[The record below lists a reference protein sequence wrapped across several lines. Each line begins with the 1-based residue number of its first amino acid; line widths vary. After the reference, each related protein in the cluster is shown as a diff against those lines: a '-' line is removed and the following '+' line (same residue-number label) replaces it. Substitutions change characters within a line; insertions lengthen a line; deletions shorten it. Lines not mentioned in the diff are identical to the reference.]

1 MNVLT
6 IDYETTTHE
15 NGNFHSNKNK
25 AVCLGF
31 KFNSTPAQCK
41 FQVGAWPYLPN
52 HDFVVA
58 FNAKFELGWSRRV
71 GIGLPKTVWCCQLAE
86 YMLDRQHPYPSLE
99 ETATKY
105 GLPSKLDLVKEEF
118 WNRKCSCH
126 VSIVERI
133 LQDMQEVYAPNV
145 IAEILSGKIDKNEIK
160 KKENGEKQTPISTK
174 QSILDKWK
182 NYALILQQR
191 LMKPE
196 QEQSDSTTSPIN
208 SMMLFWSKQAVV
220 FVEKQAGYVLTTIT
234 QQEQF
239 ESDFVDLV
247 ILLLDTLKKNHGY
260 LQHSNTCKNTP
271 VDTDAIPQET
281 LSTYCIQDVNL
292 TYGIYL
298 IQLQQFQSRP
308 ALYKLFKLACQ
319 DLLVLAEMEW
329 NGLPFNETLCKERAD
344 ECEKEKLQIVSVLSS
359 VYPDVPINFGSGD
372 QLSAFLYGG
381 SVVQTVKQPVGIFK
395 TGERKGQVKF
405 QNVDIEH
412 KLPRLVEPLKNS
424 ELKKPGFYA
433 TDEGTLKKLKG
444 PFAKKYVSLILRL
457 ARLDKLIGTYYEGLP
472 KLNKTMDWNE
482 GMLYPNYNQC
492 VTQTGRLS
500 SSRPNG
506 QNLAGDIADVIESI
520 YA

>member
-1 MNVLT
+1 MQNVLT

-15 NGNFHSNKNK
+15 NGNFHSKKNK

-31 KFNSTPAQCK
+31 KIDDCQTHCYFDGNLFDMPKNELKQYNL
-41 FQVGAWPYLPN
+41 FI
-52 HDFVVA
+52 A
-58 FNAKFELGWSRRV
+58 FNAKFELGWSRRL
-71 GIGLPKTVWCCQLAE
+71 GFEMPKAVWCCQLAE
-86 YMLDRQHPYPSLE
+86 YMLDRQKPYPSLE
-99 ETATKY
+99 ETAQKY
-105 GLPSKLDLVKEEF
+105 GLPSKLDIVKTEY
-118 WNRKCSCH
+118 W
-126 VSIVERI
+126 
-133 LQDMQEVYAPNV
+133 
-145 IAEILSGKIDKNEIK
+145 DKNI
-160 KKENGEKQTPISTK
+160 
-174 QSILDKWK
+174 
-182 NYALILQQR
+182 
-191 LMKPE
+191 
-196 QEQSDSTTSPIN
+196 
-208 SMMLFWSKQAVV
+208 
-220 FVEKQAGYVLTTIT
+220 
-234 QQEQF
+234 
-239 ESDFVDLV
+239 
-247 ILLLDTLKKNHGY
+247 
-260 LQHSNTCKNTP
+260 
-271 VDTDAIPQET
+271 DTDAIPPNILAE
-281 LSTYCIQDVNL
+281 YCEQDVNL
-292 TYGIYL
+292 TYNIYL
-298 IQLQQFQSRP
+298 LQKQQFEKRP
-308 ALYKLFKLACQ
+308 LLYRLFKLACQ

-329 NGLPFNETLCKERAD
+329 NGLPYNDQLCKERTA
-344 ECEKEKLQIVSVLSS
+344 ECEAEKLQIVSLLSS

-381 SVVQTVKQPVGIFK
+381 TIVQTVKQPAGIFK

-444 PFAKKYVSLILRL
+444 PFAKKYVTPILRL

-506 QNLAGDIADVIESI
+506 QNLAGDIADIIESV